1 MFTHPPKKKFIM
13 KTLYTIIASLL
24 VTSATYASFEIDFL
38 VDSASSGASRLNYGN
53 SITWDFSIDGSGNV
67 SLDTTA
73 SSGGTTPNAG
83 TGAVGTVADLSLA
96 GTTFTLTTTT
106 TRQANGSTTISTG
119 SPINGEGAQ
128 LGTTNGMLGLGGGN
142 SSQIDGRNGGGNPLA
157 QESMIFTLS
166 TTNQDLVLNL
176 NGFSVGA
183 ESNSETNYSSDGG
196 STYTLE
202 TNSSGQ
208 NSYTNIVNSSI
219 ANGGA
224 FSWTNALVLEGST
237 KNSGYGLDSITLTAT
252 AIPETSFYG
261 LLAGL
266 SAFSCILLRQRRS

>member
-252 AIPETSFYG
+252 AIPETSLYG

>member
-1 MFTHPPKKKFIM
+1 MFTHPPQKKFIM

>member
-1 MFTHPPKKKFIM
+1 M

-38 VDSASSGASRLNYGN
+38 VDSASTGASRLNYGN

-157 QESMIFTLS
+157 HESMIFTLS

>member
-38 VDSASSGASRLNYGN
+38 VDSASTGASRLNYGN